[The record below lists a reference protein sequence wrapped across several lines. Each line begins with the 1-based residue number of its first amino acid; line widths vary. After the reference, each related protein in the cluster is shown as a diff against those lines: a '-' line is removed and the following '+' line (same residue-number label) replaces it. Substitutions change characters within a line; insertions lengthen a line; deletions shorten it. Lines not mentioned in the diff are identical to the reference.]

1 MNNFINKS
9 MMDIFSILSKEIKD
23 IEIGEEL
30 AFQIEEKDVDYK
42 VWVDLSHILYS
53 KMLTPIVEND
63 MLTMRF
69 KKLNTNES
77 FHKDDSTVESKYGSS
92 STFATI
98 DKNNQPAFLVHYL
111 KALENVKVDTRIR
124 ILNLGVNSGE
134 EFEVLKKYS
143 KNFENLELV
152 GIDYCS
158 SAIEEA
164 KKNFDDENIS
174 FLVGDINNLKTLNL
188 GTFDLIISIGTLQS
202 TNLDFNKVF
211 MNIVQNYLKPDGA
224 MILGF
229 PNCRWID
236 GEMIYGGMVKNY
248 NFSELSLLFKDVI
261 YCKKYLQQKKFRVT
275 ITGKDYIF
283 LTATSIRK

>member
-1 MNNFINKS
+1 MKNFVNKE
-9 MMDIFSILSKEIKD
+9 M
-23 IEIGEEL
+23 IEIFYDLKEEIEKIKPYDIYE
-30 AFQIEEKDVDYK
+30 FQVLEKDVDYK
-42 VWVDLSHILYS
+42 AWVDLAQLLYC
-53 KMLTPIVEND
+53 KMLTPICTGDV
-63 MLTMRF
+63 LTMRF
-69 KKLNTNES
+69 KKLNTTQS
-77 FHKDDSTVESKYGSS
+77 FHKESDDIEEKYGSS
-92 STFATI
+92 STFASI
-98 DKNNQPAFLVHYL
+98 DKNSQPAFLVHYL

-134 EFEVLKKYS
+134 EFEVIKKYS

-164 KKNFDDENIS
+164 KKNFDDENVS
-174 FLVGDINNLKTLNL
+174 FHVGDINDLEQLNL
-188 GTFDLIISIGTLQS
+188 GRFDLIISIGTLQS

-211 MNIVQNYLKPDGA
+211 MNIVQNYLKIDGA

-236 GEMIYGGMVKNY
+236 NEMIYGGMVKNY
-248 NFSELSLLFKDVI
+248 NFSELSLLFKDVN

-275 ITGKDYIF
+275 VTGKDYIF
-283 LTATSIRK
+283 MTATSIRK

>member
-1 MNNFINKS
+1 MKNFVNKE
-9 MMDIFSILSKEIKD
+9 M
-23 IEIGEEL
+23 IEIFYDLKEEIEKIKPYDIYE
-30 AFQIEEKDVDYK
+30 FQVLEKDVDYK
-42 VWVDLSHILYS
+42 AWVDLAQLLYC
-53 KMLTPIVEND
+53 KMLTPICTGDV
-63 MLTMRF
+63 LTMRF
-69 KKLNTNES
+69 KKLNTTQS
-77 FHKDDSTVESKYGSS
+77 FHKESDDIEEKYGSS
-92 STFATI
+92 STFASI
-98 DKNNQPAFLVHYL
+98 DKNSQPAFLVHYL

-134 EFEVLKKYS
+134 EFEVINKYS

-164 KKNFDDENIS
+164 KKNFDDENVS
-174 FLVGDINNLKTLNL
+174 FHVGDINDLEQLNL
-188 GTFDLIISIGTLQS
+188 GRFDLIISIGTLQS

-211 MNIVQNYLKPDGA
+211 MNIVQNYLKIDGA

-236 GEMIYGGMVKNY
+236 NEMIYGGMVKNY
-248 NFSELSLLFKDVI
+248 NFSELSLLFKDVN

-275 ITGKDYIF
+275 VTGKDYIF
-283 LTATSIRK
+283 MTATSIRK

>member
-1 MNNFINKS
+1 MKNFVNKE
-9 MMDIFSILSKEIKD
+9 M
-23 IEIGEEL
+23 IEIFYDLKEKIEKIKPYDIYE
-30 AFQIEEKDVDYK
+30 FQVLEKDVDYK
-42 VWVDLSHILYS
+42 AWVDLAQLLYC
-53 KMLTPIVEND
+53 KMLTPICTGDV
-63 MLTMRF
+63 LTMRF
-69 KKLNTNES
+69 KKLNTTQS
-77 FHKDDSTVESKYGSS
+77 FHKESDDIEEKYGSS
-92 STFATI
+92 STFASI
-98 DKNNQPAFLVHYL
+98 DKNSQPAFLVHYL

-134 EFEVLKKYS
+134 EFEVINKYS

-164 KKNFDDENIS
+164 KKNFDDENVS
-174 FLVGDINNLKTLNL
+174 FHVGDINDLEQLNL
-188 GTFDLIISIGTLQS
+188 GRFDLIISIGTLQS

-211 MNIVQNYLKPDGA
+211 MNIVQNYLKIDGA

-236 GEMIYGGMVKNY
+236 NEMIYGGMVKNY
-248 NFSELSLLFKDVI
+248 NFSELSLLFKDVN

-275 ITGKDYIF
+275 VTGKDYIF
-283 LTATSIRK
+283 MTATSIRK